1 MPAPGPAY
9 ASAQAYAGGAR
20 RWGVTLG
27 GIVSAPRG
35 DPNSMDT
42 ATSRDTGRI
51 VYRDAVE
58 GDVPVLVPLVESAYR
73 GDSSRA
79 GWTTE
84 ADILQGQRTDAEGVR
99 AVITTPG
106 SRLMVVERDGEV
118 VACCQLE
125 HRGEAAYFGMFAV
138 RPELQGAGLG
148 RLIIAEAERRVVEIW
163 DVREMHMTVISV
175 REELIAWYERR
186 GYRRTG
192 EMTPFPYGD
201 ERFGL
206 PQRDDLQFELLVKPL
221 V

>member
-1 MPAPGPAY
+1 
-9 ASAQAYAGGAR
+9 
-20 RWGVTLG
+20 
-27 GIVSAPRG
+27 
-35 DPNSMDT
+35 MDT
-42 ATSRDTGRI
+42 ATSQETGRI
-51 VYRDAVE
+51 SYREAVLE
-58 GDVPVLVPLVESAYR
+58 DVPVLVPLVESAYR
-73 GDSSRA
+73 GDASRA

-84 ADILQGQRTDAEGVR
+84 ADILQGQRTDPEGVA
-99 AVITTPG
+99 AVITAPG
-106 SRLMVVERDGEV
+106 SRLLVVERDGEA

-148 RLIIAEAERRVVEIW
+148 KRIIAEAERRVRELW

-192 EMTPFPYGD
+192 RTTPFPYGD
-201 ERFGL
+201 ERFGV
-206 PQRDDLQFELLVKPL
+206 PQRDDLEFELLVKPL